1 MEQELPKNLVFREGY
16 EKERKELEERQQK
29 RQAVV
34 EKHKDALDAM
44 IVGKK
49 KGIRYRRYFHQFV
62 FHNAYMVFFSEEEE
76 YQDIGKVDRRRWSS
90 YEDHKKTFTKDE
102 FGVVGDIIHEFG
114 AYDY

>member
-1 MEQELPKNLVFREGY
+1 MNQEA
-16 EKERKELEERQQK
+16 KELLLRQQK

-49 KGIRYRRYFHQFV
+49 KGIRYRRYFHKFV
-62 FHNAYMVFFSEEEE
+62 TEIARMVFVTEADE
-76 YQDIGKVDRRRWSS
+76 YDTIGKVDRRMWSS
-90 YEDHKKTFTKDE
+90 YEHHKKTFTKDE